1 MEGKGTPIT
10 EEYVN
15 TLLIAGALGFIGGI
29 IGPFG
34 LAMLLAVNASIFIH
48 IAGALLLGV
57 SGALFYLAYRVGKK
71 YEEQKRRKQGGDM
84 A

>member
-1 MEGKGTPIT
+1 MEEKGTPIT

-15 TLLIAGALGFIGGI
+15 TLVACFGISLVAGI
-29 IGPFG
+29 IIPFG

-48 IAGALLLGV
+48 IAGALLLTV

-84 A
+84 L